1 MISLFTLIT
10 FSLDCGQELLLWFD
24 VVRRKLVL
32 VNFNGCHRHLRIA
45 LTHPLLHFQG
55 VGGGGAL
62 RISSDGD
69 DRRTSLGLRSSILG
83 FFGVGKFVKYFLG
96 VA

>member
-1 MISLFTLIT
+1 M
-10 FSLDCGQELLLWFD
+10 
-24 VVRRKLVL
+24 L

-45 LTHPLLHFQG
+45 LTLPLLHFQG
-55 VGGGGAL
+55 VGGGGVL

-69 DRRTSLGLRSSILG
+69 DQRTFFLGLISSILG